1 MTVSV
6 EPKAF
11 AYCLLPFAYPNQEIN
26 FARLL
31 TLLIVEQS
39 PRNQPNYRPIF

>member
-11 AYCLLPFAYPNQEIN
+11 AYCMSAYPNQEIN

-31 TLLIVEQS
+31 TLLIIEQS